1 MVDSDTRKRW
11 EYGLAIL
18 CPTLN
23 RADVLPG
30 LVEQIRENTST
41 PHRIYFGMEAHDR
54 ESFDAVK
61 GLDVWAV
68 QGRFGSCAAAYNA
81 LFEFSTEPFC
91 FLAND
96 DLEFPQGWELPALA
110 MLEKHPI
117 VGVNEGH
124 GRMTCFSM
132 VRRDFILEESGVFD
146 KPGTLVHPY
155 KSQYVDTEL
164 AEYAKARGVW
174 GEAHDGGVIHR
185 HHDFGDADPTHPNY
199 LKARAT
205 LDEDRATFQERRPL
219 WEAAARS

>member
-1 MVDSDTRKRW
+1 MKAD
-11 EYGLAIL
+11 LAIL

-23 RADVLPG
+23 RADKLPA
-30 LVEQIRENTST
+30 LVENIHENTETS
-41 PHRIYFGMEAHDR
+41 HVIYFVMEAHDR
-54 ESFDAVK
+54 DSFNAVK
-61 GLDVWAV
+61 GLDCWAV

-81 LFEFSTEPFC
+81 GFEFSTEPFC

-96 DLEFPQGWELPALA
+96 DLEFPKGWELPALSVIDDY
-110 MLEKHPI
+110 PI

-124 GRMTCFSM
+124 NRMTCFSM
-132 VRRDFILEESGVFD
+132 VRRDFIEAESGVFD

-174 GEAHDGGVIHR
+174 GEAVEGGVIHR

-205 LDEDRATFQERRPL
+205 LDEDRATYETRRVQWKAHL
-219 WEAAARS
+219 DS